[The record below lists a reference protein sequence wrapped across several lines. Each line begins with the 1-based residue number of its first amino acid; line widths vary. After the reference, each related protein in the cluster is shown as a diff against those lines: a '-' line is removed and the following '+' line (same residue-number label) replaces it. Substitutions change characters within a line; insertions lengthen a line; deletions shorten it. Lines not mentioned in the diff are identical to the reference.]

1 MDSSALSGPP
11 WTRVVHGAV
20 AGPSWRAACRT
31 ALVVCLLATLPGR
44 SPSLGPAEAQ
54 LRFGGDLKKRRVAHQ
69 EHVAER
75 RLRPQALTV
84 AAVMLANGG
93 ETFAVWVSLFAIA
106 IKAVVTYMVV
116 FVAMTAPRYA
126 MGSLL
131 VSTRLLGPLR
141 HGAVVLLR

>member
-1 MDSSALSGPP
+1 M
-11 WTRVVHGAV
+11 
-20 AGPSWRAACRT
+20 
-31 ALVVCLLATLPGR
+31 
-44 SPSLGPAEAQ
+44 
-54 LRFGGDLKKRRVAHQ
+54 
-69 EHVAER
+69 AER